1 MTQSVDDRPD
11 LLHGHVVCGF
21 LCRSRSHRPLVRVDA
36 PIGQQVQLRI
46 EQLSIQLIARQAFP
60 TAFTEDTQYRF
71 GVLHFAYLLVLLVSD
86 HLCPFAL
93 LSAFPSSLTGRC
105 SWTTTGTVSL

>member
-1 MTQSVDDRPD
+1 MAGSLRPDRPRGEVPD
-11 LLHGHVVCGF
+11 NQALFRAALHRTTRASF
-21 LCRSRSHRPLVRVDA
+21 DA
-36 PIGQQVQLRI
+36 RGSPVTYAVLTVM
-46 EQLSIQLIARQAFP
+46 
-60 TAFTEDTQYRF
+60 TACTEDTQYRF